1 MNPNRALFLS
11 HALRLLVS
19 LLPGLLVCLL
29 VCLLIG
35 SVPLLATAQTAAAP
49 AAPAIVAPAA
59 AASAPATVASLDSRV
74 QALKAEALRLSRDL
88 QLLEEE
94 LLFPPGTQVAVFV
107 SLEGAADT
115 GTGFDLE
122 SLQIKLGDKVVAQVL
137 YTAPELQ
144 ALRRGAVQRLFV
156 GNLRTGSHSF
166 EATAT
171 GREGPGR
178 AAYKRSA
185 SISFEKGTAPRY
197 IELRIKEAAKK
208 DASDKPQPEFEVKVW
223 Q

>member
-1 MNPNRALFLS
+1 MNPNRALFFS
-11 HALRLLVS
+11 HSLMLV
-19 LLPGLLVCLL
+19 VCLL
-29 VCLLIG
+29 VCLLLS
-35 SVPLLATAQTAAAP
+35 SVPPLARAQTAVP
-49 AAPAIVAPAA
+49 AASEAA
-59 AASAPATVASLDSRV
+59 ATTPATAPVTSLDSRV

-107 SLEGAADT
+107 SLELGPDT
-115 GTGFDLE
+115 AFDLE
-122 SLQIKLGDKVVAQVL
+122 SLQVKLNDKVIAQVT

-156 GNLRTGSHSF
+156 GNLRTGSHSI

-171 GREGPGR
+171 GREGAGR
-178 AAYKRSA
+178 PAYKRSTSA
-185 SISFEKGTAPRY
+185 KFDKGTAPRY
-197 IELRIKEAAKK
+197 IELRLKEAAKK
-208 DASDKPQPEFEVKVW
+208 DASDKQQPELEVKVW